1 MCGTSPVCHSSGDL
15 KPRGKIRQ
23 ASYFCRSTTW
33 QFNTKLV
40 TMVESQNETNKP
52 PVLALKQ
59 GVCLFQANMNGQH
72 QRQYTP
78 LTGKSS

>member
-1 MCGTSPVCHSSGDL
+1 
-15 KPRGKIRQ
+15 
-23 ASYFCRSTTW
+23 
-33 QFNTKLV
+33 
-40 TMVESQNETNKP
+40 MVESQNETNKP

-78 LTGKSS
+78 LTGKSSLLDMMEFPVVRA